1 MISSRS
7 AFLFGV
13 VSAFFVSYAHSVK
26 MIVRPHAVECFTEH
40 PGESH
45 DLITGSFFVESLN
58 GFNGKEASFDLTVT
72 DPSSKEIYNAISE
85 IEHKFEYQANKA
97 GSYTVCFTNTGDK
110 SEQLTYFSHTGHH
123 WDHGK
128 ATKTHLDPVLE
139 ALQNLDARVA
149 LVSEESRY
157 HKHRAVRHARTTNST
172 QSRVKFMALLE
183 GAVMILASSF
193 QLFVVKRLF
202 RQRESFDYGRV
213 ERNRYSI

>member
-72 DPSSKEIYNAISE
+72 DPSSFQKSRDTIN
-85 IEHKFEYQANKA
+85 IEQCAMRVQPTVLKA
-97 GSYTVCFTNTGDK
+97 G
-110 SEQLTYFSHTGHH
+110 
-123 WDHGK
+123 
-128 ATKTHLDPVLE
+128 
-139 ALQNLDARVA
+139 
-149 LVSEESRY
+149 
-157 HKHRAVRHARTTNST
+157 
-172 QSRVKFMALLE
+172 
-183 GAVMILASSF
+183 
-193 QLFVVKRLF
+193 
-202 RQRESFDYGRV
+202 
-213 ERNRYSI
+213 